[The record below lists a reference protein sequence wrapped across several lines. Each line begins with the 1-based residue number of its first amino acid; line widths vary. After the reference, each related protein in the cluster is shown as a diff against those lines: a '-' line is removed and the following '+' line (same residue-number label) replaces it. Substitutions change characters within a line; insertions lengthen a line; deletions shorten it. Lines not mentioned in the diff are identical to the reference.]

1 MAEPDKNQQNALQN
15 RSAKAHPRNE
25 YQKKSNLLLTNTR
38 GSTIIELSKKVK
50 VKIVFGKEECQM
62 ARLVDVI
69 EAMIKDMI
77 DENDGQ
83 ATINR
88 SILAEQA
95 NCVPSQITYV
105 LSTRFSSG
113 NGYIVESRR
122 GGGGQITITR
132 VNHVGPA
139 EYLKAI
145 IDSVG
150 DDLSQQQAKNLLTN
164 AVTVGAMTSKEGT
177 AIMAAVSDRALA
189 RVDSD
194 IRSVLR
200 ADIFKHALLGLMV
213 T

>member
-1 MAEPDKNQQNALQN
+1 
-15 RSAKAHPRNE
+15 
-25 YQKKSNLLLTNTR
+25 
-38 GSTIIELSKKVK
+38 
-50 VKIVFGKEECQM
+50 M

-132 VNHVGPA
+132 IRPVGPA
-139 EYLKAI
+139 DYLKAI
-145 IDSVG
+145 VDAMG
-150 DDLSQQQAKNLLTN
+150 DDITQTFLTN
-164 AVTVGAMTSKEGT
+164 AVSVGAMNSKEGA
-177 AIMAAVSDRALA
+177 AIMAAVSDRSLA
-189 RVDSD
+189 KVDSD
-194 IRSVLR
+194 IRSVVR
-200 ADIFKHALLGLMV
+200 ADIFKNALLGLMI

>member
-1 MAEPDKNQQNALQN
+1 MVKESQSQSQEKAKRKANRKEDKL
-15 RSAKAHPRNE
+15 
-25 YQKKSNLLLTNTR
+25 
-38 GSTIIELSKKVK
+38 V
-50 VKIVFGKEECQM
+50 

-69 EAMIKDMI
+69 EQMIKEMV
-77 DENDGQ
+77 DENDGT
-83 ATINR
+83 ATICR
-88 SILAEQA
+88 SQLAEQA

-105 LSTRFSSG
+105 LSTRFSGGS
-113 NGYIVESRR
+113 GYIVESRR

-132 VNHVGPA
+132 VSHVGPA
-139 EYLKAI
+139 EYLKSI

-164 AVTVGAMTSKEGT
+164 AVTVGAMTPKEGT

-194 IRSVLR
+194 IRAVLR